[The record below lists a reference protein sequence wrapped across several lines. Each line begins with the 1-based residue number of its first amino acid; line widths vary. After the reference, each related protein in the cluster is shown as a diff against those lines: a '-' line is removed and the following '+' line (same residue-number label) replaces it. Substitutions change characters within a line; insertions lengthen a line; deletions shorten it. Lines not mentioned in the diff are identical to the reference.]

1 MTQENVELV
10 RRAYEE
16 LQAGLERG
24 DPGAIFDLE
33 FVADDYEW
41 IVTQPLEGR
50 SVWRGREGVVEFLRV
65 WAEQFDDWSFQVAD
79 LIDASDDRVV
89 ALMHQSATGKESR
102 VPVEW
107 DSGVVSELRDGRII
121 RARNYRSQAEALK
134 AAGLRE

>member
-89 ALMHQSATGKESR
+89 ALMHQWRPERRAASR
-102 VPVEW
+102 S
-107 DSGVVSELRDGRII
+107 SGI
-121 RARNYRSQAEALK
+121 
-134 AAGLRE
+134 AASSPSCAMDA